1 MEYRVKDRRYFKER
15 KKYVLK
21 YSHASY
27 HRTRVVAG
35 TGMLSGCFG

>member
-21 YSHASY
+21 YSYVSY
-27 HRTRVVAG
+27 YRIRVVVG
-35 TGMLSGCFG
+35 IGMLSGCFG